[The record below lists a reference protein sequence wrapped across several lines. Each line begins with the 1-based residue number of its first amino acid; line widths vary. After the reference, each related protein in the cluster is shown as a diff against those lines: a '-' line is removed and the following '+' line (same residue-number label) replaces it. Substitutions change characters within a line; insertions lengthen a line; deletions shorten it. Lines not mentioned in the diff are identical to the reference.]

1 MNFSTRHRVEVMPE
15 KLALEA
21 PDGQS
26 LLELLLGAGILLRSD
41 CGGSGTCG
49 KCQVLLAEA
58 EDTAGSPARACQYRI
73 RSDLRLTIPSCS
85 RFNVEPAEK
94 EISPKLL
101 TQRLAARQ
109 SDRGKQG
116 GYGVAVD
123 LGTTTIG
130 VYLCD
135 LSTNVV
141 LRSAAVRNPQNIMG
155 LDVIS
160 RIDAV
165 NSGRTSPARMQRL
178 AVKAV
183 EAVCIELLGSL
194 SISSRLL
201 HSLVVVG
208 NPAMVH
214 LFFGEN
220 PASIG
225 VAPFEPVF
233 SEARAQESGSLGFV
247 FAEELRVTSLPLLS
261 GFLGSDIL
269 AAALAVDMLNQP
281 AGTLLIDIG
290 TNGEL
295 MLRTQDGL
303 TATSCATGPAFE
315 GAAIAC
321 GMPAISGAVDDIR
334 LSGKAES
341 VQLRCIGSPD
351 DSNRPEGIC
360 GSGLISAIAEFLDK
374 NVILPSG
381 VFNPACQSPRLNR
394 AQTPL
399 RFVIA
404 EKEGREQSRDL
415 FISQHDI
422 RGVQLAKA
430 ALSAGI
436 GMLCQKAGIIR
447 PVRVIVAGAFGNAL
461 DISHCRSIGLLGGL
475 DAETRIES
483 AGNIA
488 GIGAVLTLLDKTA
501 AEEVARL
508 VQLTAVKNLADWPQ
522 FQDCFISSI
531 PFGPSPG

>member
-1 MNFSTRHRVEVMPE
+1 MNSSPRHQVEILPE
-15 KLALEA
+15 NVSLEA
-21 PDGQS
+21 RDGQS
-26 LLELLLGAGILLRSD
+26 LLELLIGAGILLRSD
-41 CGGSGTCG
+41 CGGVGACG
-49 KCQVLLAEA
+49 KCRVLLSEIETSAERP
-58 EDTAGSPARACQYRI
+58 TCACQHLI
-73 RSDLRLTIPSCS
+73 RSTLRVTVPSRS
-85 RFNVEPAEK
+85 RFIVEPAEK
-94 EISPKLL
+94 EIDPQL
-101 TQRLAARQ
+101 LAARLTVSQTGHGRQ
-109 SDRGKQG
+109 SGF
-116 GYGVAVD
+116 GVAVD

-135 LSTNVV
+135 LSTRTV

-160 RIDAV
+160 RIEAV
-165 NSGRTSPARMQRL
+165 NSGRTTPALMQQM

-183 EAVCIELLGSL
+183 EAACLELLGSL

-225 VAPFEPVF
+225 VAPFKPVF
-233 SEARAQESGSLGFV
+233 SQTRMQCSGNLGFV
-247 FAEELRVTSLPLLS
+247 FNKELKVSSLPLLS

-281 AGTLLIDIG
+281 AGTLLVDIG

-303 TATSCATGPAFE
+303 MATSCATGPAFE
-315 GAAIAC
+315 GGAIGC
-321 GMPAISGAVDDIR
+321 GMPAISGAVDAIR
-334 LSGKAES
+334 LSSKAES
-341 VQLRCIGSPD
+341 VQVRCVGSTG
-351 DSNRPEGIC
+351 SSCQPEGIC

-374 NVILPSG
+374 KVILPNG
-381 VFNPACQSPRLNR
+381 VFNPACRSPRLNR
-394 AQTPL
+394 AQKPL

-404 EKEGREQSRDL
+404 EKDNRGQGSEL
-415 FISQHDI
+415 FISQFDI

-436 GMLCQKAGIIR
+436 RMLCQEAGGIR
-447 PVRVIVAGAFGNAL
+447 PDLVIVAGAFGNAL
-461 DISHCRSIGLLGGL
+461 DIGDCRSIGLFGFL
-475 DAETRIES
+475 DTETRIES

-488 GIGAVLTLLDKTA
+488 GIGAVLALLDKTA
-501 AEEVARL
+501 AEDVARL
-508 VQLTAVKNLADWPQ
+508 IQLTTVKNLADWPQ
-522 FQDCFISSI
+522 FQDCFVSSI
-531 PFGPSPG
+531 PFEPS